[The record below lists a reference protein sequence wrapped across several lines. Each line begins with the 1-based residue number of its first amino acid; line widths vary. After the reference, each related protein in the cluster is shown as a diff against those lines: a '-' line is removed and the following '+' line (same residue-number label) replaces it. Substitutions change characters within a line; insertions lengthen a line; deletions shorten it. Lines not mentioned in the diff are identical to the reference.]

1 MQNIDLCRTRMG
13 GGFIRIQIRLN
24 ERAVVLMMLFHENL
38 SDFVITSTIFTK
50 FFLFLFSQHD

>member
-1 MQNIDLCRTRMG
+1 MG

-50 FFLFLFSQHD
+50 IFLFLFSQHE